1 LTIEVVVSWE
11 FAPTFDAAH
20 RAALESGK
28 PLVYVSPP
36 AGWALVPLAER
47 LAPAAGAGPDLVVL
61 APEPADVGDVA
72 GALDTLATLRPVHGC
87 TGLAR
92 TARLLT
98 AGTLRTLVLT
108 PADALALARQSTL
121 RLSQV
126 RTLVIAWPEAMHGL
140 GEEPALDAVLAETPH
155 AQRLIATTDER
166 APDLADLLARIA
178 HRAPVVA
185 AARLPDVA
193 PSVPLRWIGID
204 DGRRASVTRLALDVL
219 NPAAAIVW
227 EPLEARGSRWA
238 TITGDPAVQL
248 RHEIPDASVPLIVAG
263 DLPSADA
270 LAAMSAAAR
279 DIVVLVR
286 ASQVPYLE
294 RLSASARTLRV
305 AAEADVALDRAA
317 AVRRRLRERLAE
329 GHLDAELL
337 TLGALFDEYDPTL
350 VAAAALAVAA
360 VPAAAVPAPESAG
373 WARLFVTAGKRDG
386 VRPGDLVGA
395 LVNEV
400 GLPRNAIG
408 RIDLRDGFTLIEI
421 RADEVE
427 RAQRGLTGTN
437 LRGKRV
443 TARPERR

>member
-1 LTIEVVVSWE
+1 MPWA

-47 LAPAAGAGPDLVVL
+47 LAPAAGPGPDLVVL

-72 GALDTLATLRPVHGC
+72 GALDTLAALRPVHGC

-126 RTLVIAWPEAMHGL
+126 RTILIAWPEAMHAL
-140 GEEPALDAVLAETPH
+140 GEEPALDAVLAETPD

-166 APDLADLLARIA
+166 VPDLADLLARIA

-185 AARLPDVA
+185 AARLPEVA
-193 PSVPLRWIGID
+193 PSVPVRWIGID
-204 DGRRASVTRLALDVL
+204 DGRRAAVTRLALDVL
-219 NPAAAIVW
+219 NPAAAVVW

-248 RHEIPDASVPLIVAG
+248 RHEIPDTSVPLIVAG

-350 VAAAALAVAA
+350 VAAAALAVSAM
-360 VPAAAVPAPESAG
+360 PAAAVPAPESAG

-395 LVNEV
+395 LLNQV

-427 RAQRGLTGTN
+427 RAQRGLTGTS

>member
-1 LTIEVVVSWE
+1 MSWE

-20 RAALESGK
+20 RAALEAGK
-28 PLVYVSPP
+28 PLVYVCPP

-47 LAPAAGAGPDLVVL
+47 LAPTAGTGPDLVVL

-72 GALDTLATLRPVHGC
+72 GALDTLDALRPVHGV

-92 TARLLT
+92 TARLLA
-98 AGTLRTLVLT
+98 AGSLRTLVLT
-108 PADALALARQSTL
+108 PPDALALARQSVL

-126 RTLVIAWPEAMHGL
+126 RTLVIAWPEAMRAL
-140 GEEPALDAVLAETPH
+140 GEDHALDAVLAETPD
-155 AQRLIATTDER
+155 ARRLIATTDER
-166 APDLADLLARIA
+166 APDLAELLARIA
-178 HRAPVVA
+178 HRAPAVT
-185 AARLPDVA
+185 AARLPEVA
-193 PSVPLRWIGID
+193 PSLPVRWIGTD
-204 DGRRASVTRLALDVL
+204 DERRAQMTRLALDVL
-219 NPAAAIVW
+219 NPAAAVVW
-227 EPLEARGSRWA
+227 EPLEARASRWA
-238 TITGDPAVQL
+238 AITRDPAVRL
-248 RHEIPDASVPLIVAG
+248 LHEVPNGPVPLIVAG

-270 LAAMSAAAR
+270 LAALTAAAR
-279 DIVVLVR
+279 DVVVLVR
-286 ASQVPYLE
+286 ASQVRYLE
-294 RLSASARTLRV
+294 RLSAAARTLRV
-305 AAEADVALDRAA
+305 AAEADVALERAA
-317 AVRRRLRERLAE
+317 AVRRHLRERLAE

-350 VAAAALAVAA
+350 VAAAALAASAA
-360 VPAAAVPAPESAG
+360 PPAAAPAPESAG
-373 WARLFVTAGKRDG
+373 WARLFVTAGRRDG
-386 VRPGDLVGA
+386 IRPGDLVGA

-427 RAQRGLTGTN
+427 RAQRGLTGTS